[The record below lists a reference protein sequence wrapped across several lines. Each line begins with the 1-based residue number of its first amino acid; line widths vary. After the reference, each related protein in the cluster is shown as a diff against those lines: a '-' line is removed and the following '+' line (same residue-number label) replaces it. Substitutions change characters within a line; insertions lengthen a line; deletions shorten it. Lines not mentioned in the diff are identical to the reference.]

1 MNDNK
6 QHNQLNEAFA
16 HAHEQVEAA
25 ALSMWQTQG
34 LVNALALINRSDCD
48 GSKEGQQMQESL
60 LAALHEKIDATHQM
74 LSQLETQ
81 MLHQINS

>member
-16 HAHEQVEAA
+16 LAHEGVEAA
-25 ALSMWQTQG
+25 ALATWQAQG
-34 LVNALALINRSDCD
+34 LVNALLLSENSNAEAQVRQSLIEVLC
-48 GSKEGQQMQESL
+48 
-60 LAALHEKIDATHQM
+60 EKLEATHQM